1 MSKFSIGKPAKGGG
15 FDKAAHEGELLAFVS
30 PTDELTNT
38 AYGESTAARCAYVV
52 NLDKLEV
59 FEDVLLFGAA
69 LAPRL
74 YESTETIVAGR
85 LVKGEAQPG
94 RNAPWL
100 LEDPTDEEL
109 GVAEAFFESFAT
121 QLPSGRLVLDTDAM
135 TNIKAVPGDVPF

>member
-1 MSKFSIGKPAKGGG
+1 MHAQFSIGRPAKGGG
-15 FDKAAHEGELLAFVS
+15 FDKAAHEDDLLAFVS
-30 PTDELTNT
+30 PTSELTNT
-38 AYGESTAARCAYVV
+38 TYGESTAARCVYVV
-52 NLDKLEV
+52 ALDQSEV

-74 YESTETIVAGR
+74 YESTETIVVGL

-109 GVAEAFFESFAT
+109 AQAEQFFTRFAT
-121 QLPSGRLVLDTDAM
+121 VLPSGRLVVDVDAVA
-135 TNIKAVPGDVPF
+135 KATADELY